1 MIQGLPLIASLAG
14 QAQPPKRKRSFFAGL
29 YDKLSPSD
37 DPTLTDEQR
46 EALGRQGL
54 LNLGLGMLQTGGQ
67 GFGGAFANGLQSGLL
82 SMREGTQD
90 IANQRYKDEILAR
103 TRQGMERNTA
113 IEQAQQGVVNPD
125 GTINQEKWG
134 QWAAVDPAGAIEFRQ
149 QATPKPQNDWT
160 LGQIGDGEGGLLDVW
175 VNKDTRELRDLTGAP
190 IGGGGLLSSPTVADG
205 VQPSGGLLGAD
216 MLPQLEQAVMQVESG
231 GNPNAVSPK
240 GAIGTMQTMPGTLRD
255 PGYGVAPARD
265 NSPAELER
273 VGKDYLAAML
283 RQYGDP
289 RLALAAYNWGP
300 GNVDA
305 ALRGGKTPEQV
316 IASAPKETRDYV
328 PKVLSQLDAPSPMRS
343 RLGRRP
349 AKGQASSEMDR
360 RIQLARELGASEEQ
374 IKQLVLGRSNAGG
387 SEGIPAEQVKGEMSL
402 RKEYSDLIKEDRGVL
417 NAYNKVAAAANN
429 PSAQNDISLVFGYMK
444 MLDPTS
450 VVREGEFAT
459 AQNSAGLDDKTRN
472 ALTKLQ
478 NGEFLTPAQ
487 RQEFVKSAEQ
497 LRNVAQSRI
506 DTYTQQYAEM
516 ADQYGYD
523 PVRATGS
530 RQASREFRGRKQEV
544 LDTLKEARQAIQ
556 QGAPREA
563 VRQRL
568 IEMGMKNAAE
578 RL

>member
-54 LNLGLGMLQTGGQ
+54 LNFGIGMLQPRGE
-67 GFGGAFANGLQSGLL
+67 GFSGSLASGLRSGLL
-82 SMREGTQD
+82 SMNEGTQD

-113 IEQAQQGVVNPD
+113 IEQAQQGVLNPD
-125 GTINQEKWG
+125 GSINEEAWG
-134 QWAAVDPAGAIEFRQ
+134 RWAQVDPPGALEFRQ
-149 QATPKPQNDWT
+149 KATPKPQNDWT

-190 IGGGGLLSSPTVADG
+190 IGGDGLLSSPTVADG

-216 MLPQLEQAVMQVESG
+216 MLPQLEQAVMKVESN

-265 NSPAELER
+265 NSPQELER

-305 ALRGGKTPEQV
+305 ALRSGKTPEQV

-328 PKVLSQLDAPSPMRS
+328 PKVLGQLDAPSPMRS

-349 AKGQASSEMDR
+349 KKGDDTMGSIPAGYRLAADGRSLEPVPGGPADRKNNPTAADLAKGERDM
-360 RIQLARELGASEEQ
+360 
-374 IKQLVLGRSNAGG
+374 
-387 SEGIPAEQVKGEMSL
+387 
-402 RKEYSDLIKEDRGVL
+402 RKEVQDRIEKDRSVL
-417 NAYNKVAAAANN
+417 NMFQNVRNAATNESAAG
-429 PSAQNDISLVFGYMK
+429 DLSLIFSFMK
-444 MLDPTS
+444 MLDPGS
-450 VVREGEFAT
+450 VVREQEFAN
-459 AQNSAGLDDKTRN
+459 AQNAAGVPDRIRN
-472 ALTKLQ
+472 LYNQAASGQRL
-478 NGEFLTPAQ
+478 NPAQ
-487 RQEFVKSAEQ
+487 RQDFIKQAQSLANE
-497 LRNVAQSRI
+497 AQSRI
-506 DTYTQQYAEM
+506 TGVTREYQNT
-516 ADQYGYD
+516 ADAYGWD
-523 PVRATGS
+523 PTRSTGQADFRDVRAEVVPGRGGS
-530 RQASREFRGRKQEV
+530 PTPAAGPRPGAVEGGYRFRGGNPADPNSWEK
-544 LDTLKEARQAIQ
+544 L
-556 QGAPREA
+556 
-563 VRQRL
+563 
-568 IEMGMKNAAE
+568 
-578 RL
+578 